1 MYEKDDEK
9 PNTVAT
15 RRSLISSS
23 SISAALA
30 FLLPSGNA
38 AAGLARPGQ
47 EPPWVDRFFNLFT
60 NAEGIAEIRQIPV
73 KGPGIEPPHRLIR
86 HPAARVT
93 IGSIGPGVMIDWHVA
108 NQPNI
113 LVPIFGT
120 LVVELRD
127 GSRYEFSHGDI
138 LFAEDCVGSGH
149 RSGAGPEGQFGVSV
163 QLDKSLC
170 PAAGESNLDDLL
182 VA

>member
-1 MYEKDDEK
+1 MNE
-9 PNTVAT
+9 TTLT
-15 RRSLISSS
+15 RRSLISASGA
-23 SISAALA
+23 SAALA
-30 FLLPSGNA
+30 FLISGSGGNPR
-38 AAGLARPGQ
+38 LAFASSQ
-47 EPPWVDRFFNLFT
+47 APWANRFFNLYS
-60 NAEGIAEIRQIPV
+60 NVDGVAEMRELPLT
-73 KGPGIEPPHRLIR
+73 GPGPQPPHHLIR

-93 IGSIGPGVMIDWHVA
+93 VGSIAPGFMYDWHVA

-113 LVPIFGT
+113 LIPIFGT

-127 GSRYEFSHGDI
+127 GSRYEFGHGDV

-170 PAAGESNLDDLL
+170 PAPGESNVDRLL
-182 VA
+182 PV

>member
-1 MYEKDDEK
+1 MSG
-9 PNTVAT
+9 TTST
-15 RRSLISSS
+15 RRALISASGAG
-23 SISAALA
+23 AALA
-30 FLLPSGNA
+30 LVLSGRSGNA
-38 AAGLARPGQ
+38 AQAFPEGQ
-47 EPPWVDRFFNLFT
+47 IPWAKRFFNLYA
-60 NAEGIAEIRQIPV
+60 NAEGVAEMRELPLPH
-73 KGPGIEPPHRLIR
+73 PGAQPPYQLIR

-93 IGSIGPGVMIDWHVA
+93 VGSIAPGFMYDWHVA

-113 LVPIFGT
+113 LIPIFGT

-127 GSRYEFSHGDI
+127 GSHYEFGHGDV

-170 PAAGESNLDDLL
+170 PAPGESNVDRLL
-182 VA
+182 PA